1 MSLKIKGSDK
11 NEIIYK
17 EKRKRK
23 YVYLELYVLIFFYI
37 EVMNFVGFGFLL

>member
-1 MSLKIKGSDK
+1 MSLKIKRSDK

-17 EKRKRK
+17 EKKK
-23 YVYLELYVLIFFYI
+23 NIYLELYVLIFFYI